1 MPLWLFT
8 FTFTLQIINLSS
20 RPSKYHIPPIKHS
33 IENLAAK
40 IGICSYFRN
49 ATLDHKDVKMPEPQH
64 VSQEGLAYAGTP
76 SCCCSFCVYHICHS
90 HTFYLNFRP
99 RNVMPTCCIDE
110 PSPKITKTVP
120 MASGS
125 TLLSIQLCVVHCGIV
140 TCELIGALCT
150 SYQSDSLLSLQ

>member
-1 MPLWLFT
+1 MLTKSVKYQTLPLWLFT

-64 VSQEGLAYAGTP
+64 VSQEGLAYAGTT
-76 SCCCSFCVYHICHS
+76 SCCCSFSVDHICHS
-90 HTFYLNFRP
+90 HIFYLNFRP
-99 RNVMPTCCIDE
+99 RNVMPTICNLK
-110 PSPKITKTVP
+110 SFNNYWTAGQK
-120 MASGS
+120 
-125 TLLSIQLCVVHCGIV
+125 LCK
-140 TCELIGALCT
+140 
-150 SYQSDSLLSLQ
+150 